1 MRPNRRS
8 CDVLDHVYISHIFD
22 TFEESFFSNYSC
34 PCKMLVDA
42 KNAEHTMNAY
52 KFLLETPL
60 WLENLLLKLYLVGVQ
75 NYTNAIIVFI
85 IIVL

>member
-1 MRPNRRS
+1 
-8 CDVLDHVYISHIFD
+8 
-22 TFEESFFSNYSC
+22 
-34 PCKMLVDA
+34 MLVDA

-60 WLENLLLKLYLVGVQ
+60 WLEIILLKLYLVGVQ
-75 NYTNAIIVFI
+75 NYTNVIIVFI